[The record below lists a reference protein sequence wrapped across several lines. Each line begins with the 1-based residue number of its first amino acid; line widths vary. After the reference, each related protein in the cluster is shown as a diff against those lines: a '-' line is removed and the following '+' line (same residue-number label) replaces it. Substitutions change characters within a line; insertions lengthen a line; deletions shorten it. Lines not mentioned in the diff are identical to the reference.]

1 MLLVVAESSGSSPG
15 RQGYKMAV
23 GADGE
28 LMGSVGGGV
37 MEVNLVEQS
46 RTLLSVPPAV
56 SGGLTPQLKEQ
67 VHRRNAKNSSGMI
80 CSGKQTV
87 IFRMLTPKNVET
99 VDSIVEHL
107 DSREPAMLRMTP
119 DLF

>member
-28 LMGSVGGGV
+28 LIGSIGGGV
-37 MEVNLVEQS
+37 MEVSLVEES
-46 RTLLSVPPAV
+46 RKLLSVPPAIA
-56 SGGLTPQLKEQ
+56 GGFWEQ
-67 VHRRNAKNSSGMI
+67 VHRKDTENASGMI

-87 IFRMLTPKNVET
+87 IFKLLTRSDGGT
-99 VDSIVEHL
+99 VASIIQQL
-107 DSREPAMLRMTP
+107 
-119 DLF
+119 